1 MPSVK
6 NCPPEKIYNPD
17 SKRCVLK
24 TGKIGKAI
32 LAGTDIHSTKKDVGI
47 KPHQKKG
54 EKSKNVCSRMLILEL
69 MSHFPCRHD
78 RPPFFTKYSQGA
90 PNAIFTDI

>member
-32 LAGTDIHSTKKDVGI
+32 LSGTDINSTKKDVGI

-54 EKSKNVCSRMLILEL
+54 EKSKKKKECPPDKIYNEATKRCVSKTGKIGKAILL
-69 MSHFPCRHD
+69 S
-78 RPPFFTKYSQGA
+78 KKGQ
-90 PNAIFTDI
+90 I